1 MGVDDELGNIDHKFA
16 VIDEVSELYDNLI
29 RELETTKKFMNEREP
44 KDDKNDSWKQK
55 YDLKNLKALDYQ
67 PSKPKTES
75 LSDENGSDL

>member
-1 MGVDDELGNIDHKFA
+1 MDVDDEVENINHEFA

-29 RELETTKKFMNEREP
+29 RELDHTKKFMNEREP

-55 YDLKNLKALDYQ
+55 YDPKNLKALDYQ
-67 PSKPKTES
+67 PSKPKAES

>member
-1 MGVDDELGNIDHKFA
+1 MDVDDEVENINHKFA

-29 RELETTKKFMNEREP
+29 RELDRTKKFMNEREP

-55 YDLKNLKALDYQ
+55 YDPKNLKALDYQ
-67 PSKPKTES
+67 PSKPTTES

>member
-55 YDLKNLKALDYQ
+55 YDPKNLNALDYQ